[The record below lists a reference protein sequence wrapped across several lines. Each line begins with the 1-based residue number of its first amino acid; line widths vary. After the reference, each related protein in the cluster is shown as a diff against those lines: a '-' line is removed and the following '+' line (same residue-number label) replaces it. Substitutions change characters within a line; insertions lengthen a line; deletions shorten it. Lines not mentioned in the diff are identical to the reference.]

1 MCRPIIMLQVLQF
14 RAEVT
19 FGKERR
25 KSYLTSKLRTS
36 TSCIFVNYIYFVSFC
51 ISILAAY
58 KFTTKNKSLVL
69 FYQIKFISFK
79 LSYNFKILMSCGF
92 DSHDIVLT
100 STYVLFWIKFLINL
114 KKYINVNIVQHH
126 FLTPENMHWRN
137 FLDRTYGFKL
147 PQTTPLNI
155 LYEPTTVLSVMF
167 GGKSN

>member
-51 ISILAAY
+51 ISILPAY

-69 FYQIKFISFK
+69 FDQIKFISFK
-79 LSYNFKILMSCGF
+79 PSYNFKIHMSCGL

-100 STYVLFWIKFLINL
+100 STRVLFSMQLLIKLTKYFTINFIFDFLL
-114 KKYINVNIVQHH
+114 RKMRHHKK
-126 FLTPENMHWRN
+126 
-137 FLDRTYGFKL
+137 
-147 PQTTPLNI
+147 
-155 LYEPTTVLSVMF
+155 
-167 GGKSN
+167 

>member
-36 TSCIFVNYIYFVSFC
+36 TSCIFVNNIYFVSFC

-100 STYVLFWIKFLINL
+100 STYVLFFQSSFLSIF
-114 KKYINVNIVQHH
+114 KDTSM
-126 FLTPENMHWRN
+126 TPQNMYQRN

-147 PQTTPLNI
+147 PQTTPSKYFIRTDDRLIRN
-155 LYEPTTVLSVMF
+155 VWWQ
-167 GGKSN
+167 K

>member
-1 MCRPIIMLQVLQF
+1 MIRFISYEKPVPAHIFFSFLFRAAFKNVNHRAMCRPIIMLQVLQF

-92 DSHDIVLT
+92 DSHDIILT
-100 STYVLFWIKFLINL
+100 STYVLF
-114 KKYINVNIVQHH
+114 
-126 FLTPENMHWRN
+126 
-137 FLDRTYGFKL
+137 
-147 PQTTPLNI
+147 
-155 LYEPTTVLSVMF
+155 
-167 GGKSN
+167 